1 VERAPSLT
9 FVVVADRYR
18 YVRELVQALCADDER
33 DRIELVVGAPSET
46 EFGLDAAAADGLE
59 VRVVETG
66 RVPLQEARAITADA
80 ARAPHVFVGETHCFP
95 LPGWG
100 TAILAA
106 HEEGWDVVVP
116 AMTNANPR
124 STLSCASFLLAY
136 GRFAAPAPPLRL
148 DVVPTHNASIRRES
162 VGAHFDSRWGFADVS
177 HDAGERILLAP
188 EARMAHLNVTTPRDW
203 LRELYGAGRLY
214 GADRSHDWPP
224 ARRVAY
230 AAAAPLLP
238 FVQIAHVL
246 RRTGLGRF
254 RSLPPLTLPAMLL
267 GSAASIAGEV
277 AAYAVGPPSPA
288 TRRQVDEYEVHR
300 LDYAARA

>member
-1 VERAPSLT
+1 VEWAPSLS
-9 FVVVADRYR
+9 FIVVADRYR
-18 YVRELVQALCADDER
+18 YVRELVEALRADGER
-33 DRIELVVGAPSET
+33 DRIELVVGAPSKAG
-46 EFGLDAAAADGLE
+46 FGLHEAAADGLA

-66 RVPLQEARAITADA
+66 RVPLQEARAIAAGA

-95 LPGWG
+95 QPGWG
-100 TAILAA
+100 KAILEA
-106 HEEGWDVVVP
+106 HEQGWDVVVP

-124 STLSCASFLLAY
+124 STLSCASFMLAW
-136 GRFAAPAPPLRL
+136 GRFAEPASRHELEA
-148 DVVPTHNASIRRES
+148 VPTHNASIRRES
-162 VGAHFDSRWGFADVS
+162 LGAHFDGNWGFADLS
-177 HDAGERILLAP
+177 HGAGERIALAP
-188 EARMAHLNVTTPRDW
+188 DARMAHLNVTVRRDW

-214 GADRSHDWPP
+214 GADRSRDWPP

-238 FVQIAHVL
+238 FVQVAHVL
-246 RRTGLGRF
+246 RRTGLRRF
-254 RSLPPLTLPAMLL
+254 RSLPPLTLPAMIL

-277 AAYAVGPPSPA
+277 TAYAVGQPSLA